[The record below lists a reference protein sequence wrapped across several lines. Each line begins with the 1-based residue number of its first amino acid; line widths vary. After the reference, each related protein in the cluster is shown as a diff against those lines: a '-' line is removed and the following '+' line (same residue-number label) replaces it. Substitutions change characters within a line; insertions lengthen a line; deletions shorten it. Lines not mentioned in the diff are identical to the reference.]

1 MKKTLTIAIAAL
13 ACASLLFSV
22 ACSKSGSSGGDPG
35 EALMGHMKT
44 IFKLMKD
51 NKDNCDKLATEV
63 VAYTDKN
70 KTELEGLGKALA
82 EMEKKMSEE
91 EKKKYEEKMKKQAEE
106 MLKESMAV
114 MMEVGQKCPT
124 QMQKIGE
131 AMKFMENVK

>member
-1 MKKTLTIAIAAL
+1 MKKTLTVAVAAL
-13 ACASLLFSV
+13 ACAALLFSV
-22 ACSKSGSSGGDPG
+22 GCSKSGSSGGDPG
-35 EALMGHMKT
+35 EALMNHMKT

-51 NKDNCDKLATEV
+51 NKDDCDKMASEV
-63 VAYTDKN
+63 VAYSEKN
-70 KTELEGLGKALA
+70 KAELEGLGKKLA

-91 EKKKYEEKMKKQAEE
+91 EKKKYEEKMKKAAED

-131 AMKFMENVK
+131 AMKFMENIK